1 MRREIPIIITF
12 VTGLLMVIDYFV
24 PHSPFGGLSGRFEV
38 FFTILFSLATILG
51 ILALSKINIEKIYQK
66 RPGYGYNIVLLVG
79 LVVMILCGLIWGIG
93 EGTPFDFMY
102 MNLMM
107 PMQSTMFSL
116 LAFFVASASYRAFRA
131 RTPEATLL
139 LLAAFL
145 VMLGRVP
152 IGYQMTKWVPEVL
165 PPWMHSLQLPEI
177 ANWIMDFPNT
187 AGQRA
192 IMIGAALGIAATSLR
207 LVLGIERAHIGKD

>member
-1 MRREIPIIITF
+1 MIIQN
-12 VTGLLMVIDYFV
+12 FV
-24 PHSPFGGLSGRFEV
+24 PHPPLGGLSALFEV
-38 FFTILFSLATILG
+38 WFTIIFSFAIILG
-51 ILALSKINIEKIYQK
+51 ILALSKINIEKIYRNK
-66 RPGYGYNIVLLVG
+66 EGYGYSIVLLCG

-93 EGTPFDFMY
+93 ENSPFDFMY

-152 IGYQMTKWVPEVL
+152 IGYQITKWVPEVL
-165 PPWMHSLQLPEI
+165 PAWLHWMQLPDI
-177 ANWIMDFPNT
+177 ANWIMDFPNK